1 MVLKNHTFGSALKIT
16 ALSTYVPPNKRKIL
30 NDPVYGF
37 ITIPSEFIADLI
49 EHPWFQRLR
58 RIKQLGLSH
67 LVYPGA
73 LHTRFQ
79 HAIGAMHLM
88 MNAIEVIR
96 SKGNEVTEE
105 EEEAALAAILLHDI
119 GHAPFSHTLENTIVE
134 EINHEALSLIF
145 MRALNEQFNGKLTMA
160 IEIFTHKHPK
170 KFLSQLVSGQ
180 LDMDRLDYLRRDS
193 FFSGVS
199 EGVVS
204 SQRIIKMLNIVN
216 DELVVEEKGIY
227 SLEKFIVAR
236 RLMYWQVYL
245 HKTVISAEYMLIK
258 IMERAR
264 ELARSGNE
272 MFCSPNL
279 RLFLY
284 NRQPRAAFESDPEIL
299 QAFAELDDYDI
310 FGAIKVWT
318 KHPDRVLRELC
329 TRLIERR
336 LFKIQ
341 MRRTPFEDDEVQ
353 AIAEN
358 LRSILNLNDDE
369 LASFLVRDDISN
381 LAYAADDE
389 HINILMKNGAVTDI
403 AEASDTLNITMLS
416 KPVTKYFLCY
426 PKEAV
431 LASNRGHGGMR

>member
-1 MVLKNHTFGSALKIT
+1 
-16 ALSTYVPPNKRKIL
+16 LSSYNLPNKRKIL

-49 EHPWFQRLR
+49 AHPSFQRLR

-88 MNAIEVIR
+88 MNALEVIR
-96 SKGNEVTEE
+96 SKGHEITPEE
-105 EEEAALAAILLHDI
+105 EEGALAAILLHDI

-134 EINHEALSLIF
+134 EINHEALSLLF
-145 MRALNEQFNGKLTMA
+145 MHSLNKTFQGKLDVA
-160 IEIFTHKHPK
+160 IQIFTHRYPK

-245 HKTVISAEYMLIK
+245 HKTVISAEFMLIK

-264 ELARSGNE
+264 ELARSGTE
-272 MFCSPNL
+272 LFCSPNL

-284 NRQPRAAFESDPEIL
+284 NRQPRSSFEAKPEVL
-299 QAFAELDDYDI
+299 LAFAGLDDYDI
-310 FGAIKVWT
+310 MGAIKVWT

-329 TRLIERR
+329 TRLIDRR

-341 MRRTPFEDDEVQ
+341 MRRTPFSDAEVKLIEDRLRD
-353 AIAEN
+353 AMN
-358 LRSILNLNDDE
+358 LQSDE
-369 LASFLVRDDISN
+369 LACFLVRDDISN
-381 LAYAADDE
+381 LAYAAHDE
-389 HINILMKNGAVTDI
+389 HINILMKNGEVMDI
-403 AEASDTLNITMLS
+403 AEASDTLNISMLS
-416 KPVTKYFLCY
+416 KPVTKYFVCF
-426 PKEAV
+426 PEEAQGV
-431 LASNRGHGGMR
+431 IGRAAGGMR